1 MQHQISNY
9 TFTIFDKFQYEN
21 RTEKQG
27 QFSCKNAGQKS
38 LWFNYIY
45 IFLNKV
51 FSQVSEHTYIVL
63 QESKGKKKKHLTIR
77 FSRQITVIKNY
88 PLHLHTTTK
97 NYKLNVC
104 QNIRETHLCFKKK
117 KWNKILHLFKPEYNK
132 MTMKTIQS
140 TWGITSSSSS
150 AALRFSCNKSIYFC
164 NKNITVFHRTELKCF
179 M

>member
-63 QESKGKKKKHLTIR
+63 QESKGKKKHLTIR

-132 MTMKTIQS
+132 MTMKTEYEVHEELHHHHHRRRCVSRVTKAYIS
-140 TWGITSSSSS
+140 VTKTSQFFI
-150 AALRFSCNKSIYFC
+150 ALN
-164 NKNITVFHRTELKCF
+164 
-179 M
+179 

>member
-63 QESKGKKKKHLTIR
+63 QESKGKKKHLTIR

-117 KWNKILHLFKPEYNK
+117 KNEIRYCTFLN
-132 MTMKTIQS
+132 QS
-140 TWGITSSSSS
+140 TIKWQWKQYKVHEELHHHHHRRRCVSRVTKAYISVTKTSQFFI
-150 AALRFSCNKSIYFC
+150 ALN
-164 NKNITVFHRTELKCF
+164 
-179 M
+179 